1 MIRKSVRVLGSAS
14 YNLYPTYLVFLMS
27 ITRINLVIIVA
38 GVSYAIKRSPEI
50 SLKIVKNVTGLF
62 VGVFTGSF

>member
-38 GVSYAIKRSPEI
+38 GVSSPLNAPPK
-50 SLKIVKNVTGLF
+50 SV
-62 VGVFTGSF
+62 